1 MVPAIPPMA
10 TPTAHARTPDSISAT
25 GAAAAATTPEASP
38 PPSLHVLGHD
48 KAFFDVGAALHKVP
62 RSPCTIA
69 PAFA

>member
-1 MVPAIPPMA
+1 MA
-10 TPTAHARTPDSISAT
+10 WNVQIMLPTIIVLALVT
-25 GAAAAATTPEASP
+25 AAAATTPEASP
-38 PPSLHVLGHD
+38 SPSFHVLGHD